1 MANYKN
7 NQQNQNLPK
16 IDLSYTVNKNN
27 AVVLSDS
34 KLFSDTA
41 EKWANAINRTKKTQ
55 ARNFYDKVL
64 ELQKDIKNKGFDAAY
79 PFIQMLNS
87 KVAYGV
93 NRRVVSFEF
102 QNMMQQCLEQIK
114 QDEKGEQTFKNFQLF
129 FEAVLGYF
137 KGSN

>member
-1 MANYKN
+1 MVKNRN
-7 NQQNQNLPK
+7 NQQNRDLPK
-16 IDLSYTVNKNN
+16 INLGYSINKKK
-27 AVVLSDS
+27 AVVLNDK
-34 KLFSDTA
+34 KLFSNVA
-41 EKWANAINRTKKTQ
+41 ESWANAINRTKRTQ

-64 ELQKDIKNKGFDAAY
+64 ELQKDIEVKGFDAVY

-93 NRRVVSFEF
+93 NRRVVSREF
-102 QNMMQQCLEQIK
+102 QDMMQQCLGQIIPDGTGK
-114 QDEKGEQTFKNFQLF
+114 QTFSNFQLF

>member
-1 MANYKN
+1 MEKYKN
-7 NQQNQNLPK
+7 NQQNRDLPK
-16 IDLSYTVNKNN
+16 IDLSYRVNKKE
-27 AVVLSDS
+27 AIVLND
-34 KLFSDTA
+34 KMLFSDTA
-41 EKWANAINRTKKTQ
+41 QSWANAINRTKRTQ

-64 ELQKDIKNKGFDAAY
+64 ELQKDIEEKGFDAVY

-93 NRRVVSFEF
+93 NRRVVSREF
-102 QNMMQQCLEQIK
+102 QDMMQQCLVQIK
-114 QDEKGEQTFKNFQLF
+114 QDKTGEQTFTNFQLF